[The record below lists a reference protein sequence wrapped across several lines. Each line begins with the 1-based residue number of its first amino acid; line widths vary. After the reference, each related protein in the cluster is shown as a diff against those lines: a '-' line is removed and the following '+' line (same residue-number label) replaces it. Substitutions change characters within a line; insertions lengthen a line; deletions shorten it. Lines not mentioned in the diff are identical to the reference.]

1 MCGWLWP
8 AGDPPSTPALKL
20 GPPARALGP
29 PVQLPPSPRHTV
41 LTSLGPP
48 WFPAPGRPVG
58 ATLRPH
64 GSPPSDPAGAALRPR
79 GSLPSDPVGPTLPM
93 REAPTGRP
101 SVPPSISPSVLLHPP
116 PPRATRVRPSAED
129 SPPVSFSRLSVLSG
143 KIRSIPMPCS
153 RTGACHLGG
162 PHSFVWDPSLL
173 LAGAPSF
180 TAPARSPVPRW
191 SSVAELVCRRA
202 GQCKAL
208 RVFRDSSEGLSRHGR
223 GSGAPAPG
231 RGRALC
237 VFAAGPGRG
246 DPSRGEQPENVG
258 HQTRV
263 ARCPPRLMGR
273 ARSCDVPHT
282 REQSAPCSSASGR
295 WRTNRTT
302 PHGDCPRSARDADRG
317 PPSACLPCAGRE
329 PSSTCVG
336 ATSGAWRWE
345 HVPEVSDTAADAH
358 CSLGG
363 PRPQPQRELPPDT
376 GRPAGLPS
384 RAVCARTREWEL
396 RSDSLPRS
404 LQARRPH
411 DTVPRAAPAER
422 PPRGIG
428 YMSAATS
435 TAEP

>member
-1 MCGWLWP
+1 MC
-8 AGDPPSTPALKL
+8 
-20 GPPARALGP
+20 
-29 PVQLPPSPRHTV
+29 
-41 LTSLGPP
+41 
-48 WFPAPGRPVG
+48 
-58 ATLRPH
+58 
-64 GSPPSDPAGAALRPR
+64 
-79 GSLPSDPVGPTLPM
+79 
-93 REAPTGRP
+93 EAPTGRP
-101 SVPPSISPSVLLHPP
+101 SVPPSVSPSVLLHPP

-223 GSGAPAPG
+223 GSGAPAPS

-263 ARCPPRLMGR
+263 AGCPPRLMGR

-282 REQSAPCSSASGR
+282 REQVRRAPLQAGDGGQTEQPRTVTVLGALETQTGVPRPRAFRVRGVSPRPHAWGR
-295 WRTNRTT
+295 R
-302 PHGDCPRSARDADRG
+302 RG
-317 PPSACLPCAGRE
+317 PGGG
-329 PSSTCVG
+329 ST
-336 ATSGAWRWE
+336 S
-345 HVPEVSDTAADAH
+345 
-358 CSLGG
+358 
-363 PRPQPQRELPPDT
+363 PR
-376 GRPAGLPS
+376 
-384 RAVCARTREWEL
+384 
-396 RSDSLPRS
+396 
-404 LQARRPH
+404 
-411 DTVPRAAPAER
+411 
-422 PPRGIG
+422 
-428 YMSAATS
+428 
-435 TAEP
+435 